1 MNLDRARQLLSKLPI
16 KHRDR
21 GVTVNFEFNPNQVKA
36 FEMVKRQYAQERMI
50 RACVLKS
57 RRVGMSSQFDGLL
70 FCHCRARPQ
79 AHARIVAQLKA
90 TSEVSLFRVPRD
102 LALGLNKVAE
112 CCEVQMKKIIFYHS
126 DGDALLDVATAGTG
140 AAGRGDTFSALH
152 LSEAAQYPGDKSFL
166 SLLPAVSKAPDTI
179 VVIESTAFG
188 RTGIGETFY
197 EFWNSACAGENGYVP
212 IFLSWLDDPA
222 CVRDEEEADDAP
234 ATDLERELMAKP
246 FKATRAQIAWMRRTM
261 ASECKNEEP
270 SWLQEYPHTPEV
282 AFIATGDPAFPRE
295 EMAYAV
301 STKKEP
307 LKRGSFKRDGDKIT
321 FSEQSEGH
329 WHLWEESRPKCW
341 YYTGADAAAGY
352 ESGDFAAIVIWNG
365 TTGRQAARFM
375 GHIHPEQLADECDKS
390 GRYFNNSLVNV
401 ELTGNLGRWAQHKLR
416 DTYYYPNLY
425 TWLGKF
431 DKMRGKDTGKTKGWE
446 MTSYSKGLMFDAFR
460 ERLRAGLK
468 GLPGGIEVYDDELIR
483 QMDLATFTEGFKW
496 EITKG
501 HDDVFVAAALAIVTI
516 AQYPPPNILNYKG
529 NYLDIEEQKNDR
541 LAAALKPQPAI
552 ETLLA
557 QDWRRIIRPH
567 QKGKRYRL
575 PTVMA

>member
-1 MNLDRARQLLSKLPI
+1 M
-16 KHRDR
+16 
-21 GVTVNFEFNPNQVKA
+21 
-36 FEMVKRQYAQERMI
+36 
-50 RACVLKS
+50 
-57 RRVGMSSQFDGLL
+57 
-70 FCHCRARPQ
+70 PQ
-79 AHARIVAQLKA
+79 A
-90 TSEVSLFRVPRD
+90 T
-102 LALGLNKVAE
+102 
-112 CCEVQMKKIIFYHS
+112 
-126 DGDALLDVATAGTG
+126 
-140 AAGRGDTFSALH
+140 
-152 LSEAAQYPGDKSFL
+152 
-166 SLLPAVSKAPDTI
+166 LPS
-179 VVIESTAFG
+179 
-188 RTGIGETFY
+188 
-197 EFWNSACAGENGYVP
+197 
-212 IFLSWLDDPA
+212 
-222 CVRDEEEADDAP
+222 
-234 ATDLERELMAKP
+234 
-246 FKATRAQIAWMRRTM
+246 
-261 ASECKNEEP
+261 
-270 SWLQEYPHTPEV
+270 
-282 AFIATGDPAFPRE
+282 PRE

-301 STKKEP
+301 STKREP